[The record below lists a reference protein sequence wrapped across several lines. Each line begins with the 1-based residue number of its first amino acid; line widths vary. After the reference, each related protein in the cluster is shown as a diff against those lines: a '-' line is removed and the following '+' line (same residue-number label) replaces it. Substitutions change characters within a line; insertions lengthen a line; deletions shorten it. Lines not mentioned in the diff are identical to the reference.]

1 MTSFPTKT
9 LNTLISST
17 NLFGIIPIYIALNNN
32 NYIGALITFCAMFA
46 SILYH
51 ISETHHNLTGLIF
64 TKYTNYLLFIDRI
77 FAIIA
82 LVYGIYLIYINN
94 YIYYSIISINIII
107 GIFALLLS
115 ELFGNYPIIYTLFH
129 CIWHCVAFIILALII

>member
-1 MTSFPTKT
+1 MNKITNILNATS
-9 LNTLISST
+9 
-17 NLFGIIPIYIALNNN
+17 NLFGIIPLSISLYHKSYYEAL
-32 NYIGALITFCAMFA
+32 LIFGAMFA

-82 LVYGIYLIYINN
+82 LVYGVYLIYINN

-107 GIFALLLS
+107 GIFALLFS

-129 CIWHCVAFIILALII
+129 CIWHCIAFIILALII